1 MKASIRNFFVLL
13 LLPGF
18 LFASELPLP
27 EYKNIADGVWYGEVK
42 EKDPLIH
49 YHVIKIDLS
58 VGKVAIRPI
67 RPQKDETLGKMAERL
82 DSKKLPLL
90 GAITGDYYHSLK
102 EYKLEIPWGVLIE
115 DGKLLFSPSGKSA
128 LCIDAEG
135 IFDILVPTMEACLR
149 NKSDAPG
156 VSVTDVNR
164 QIKSGEN
171 ECGIYNS
178 TWGAFAPEISKGFA
192 VTIIG
197 DSEFRL
203 DRPTRGTV
211 AGISRLPVSAPIPE
225 NGFVMIM
232 EKLPS
237 PDQLELKLG
246 SEVALNIQVSSTP
259 VAAIGGGPR
268 LVRGGGISI
277 ELLREKF
284 GSGIAF
290 YIKNSL
296 HPRSAVGIA
305 PEAGMLFLVVVEG
318 RSDESRGMTMKELS
332 RLLLFLG
339 ASEAMAFD
347 GGRSV
352 SMYVNGK
359 EVVKADRPM
368 ADALGV
374 FQINP

>member
-1 MKASIRNFFVLL
+1 MKVSIILIIL
-13 LLPGF
+13 GLMPG
-18 LFASELPLP
+18 LVFASELPLP
-27 EYKNIADGVWYGEVK
+27 EYKKIADGVWYGEVK
-42 EKDPLIH
+42 EKDPLIF
-49 YHVIKIDLS
+49 YHVIKVDLS
-58 VGKVAIRPI
+58 VGKAAVRPI
-67 RPQKDETLGKMAERL
+67 RPRKDETLGQMAARF
-82 DSKKLPLL
+82 DSEKLPLL

-128 LCIDAEG
+128 LCSNAEG
-135 IFDILVPTMEACLR
+135 GFDILVPTMEARLF
-149 NKSDAPG
+149 NKSDSPG
-156 VSVTDVNR
+156 VSLTAVNR
-164 QIKSGEN
+164 RIKPGGTER
-171 ECGIYNS
+171 GIYNS
-178 TWGAFAPEISKGFA
+178 TWGAFAPEIPKGFA

-203 DRPTRGTV
+203 DHPARGTV
-211 AGISRLPVSAPIPE
+211 TGISRLPVSAPIPE

-232 EKLPS
+232 EELPS

-246 SEVALNIQVSSTP
+246 SQVVVNIQVSSSP
-259 VAAIGGGPR
+259 SNAIGGGPR
-268 LVRGGGISI
+268 LVRAGKISI
-277 ELLREKF
+277 ELRREKF
-284 GSGIAF
+284 GTGIAF

-305 PEAGMLFLVVVEG
+305 PEARILFLVVVEG

-332 RLLLFLG
+332 RLLLSLG

-368 ADALGV
+368 ADALGI
-374 FQINP
+374 FYNK